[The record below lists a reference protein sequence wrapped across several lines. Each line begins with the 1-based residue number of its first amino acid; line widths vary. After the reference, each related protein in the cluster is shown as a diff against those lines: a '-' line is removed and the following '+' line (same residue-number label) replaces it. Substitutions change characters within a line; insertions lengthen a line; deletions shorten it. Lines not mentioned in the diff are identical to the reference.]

1 MRPFFLRNSC
11 RFRLHLTNAPLAVTV
26 RDFGPVEGLSGF
38 DTFLS
43 EDERLNL
50 AISDLSPRAL
60 THAGQT
66 QSCLSRLA
74 RTLAVRLW
82 SAEWRLSS
90 PEASLASTN
99 LLAG

>member
-50 AISDLSPRAL
+50 AISDLTARAHSRGANAVL
-60 THAGQT
+60 SVETGEDIGGQ
-66 QSCLSRLA
+66 SVVRGVAALLS
-74 RTLAVRLW
+74 
-82 SAEWRLSS
+82 
-90 PEASLASTN
+90 
-99 LLAG
+99 

>member
-50 AISDLSPRAL
+50 AISDLTARAHSRGANAVL
-60 THAGQT
+60 SVETGEDIGGQIVVRGVAAL
-66 QSCLSRLA
+66 LS
-74 RTLAVRLW
+74 
-82 SAEWRLSS
+82 
-90 PEASLASTN
+90 
-99 LLAG
+99 